1 MGLKLAHAG
10 KIIANWIWCR

>member
-10 KIIANWIWCR
+10 KIIAKWIWCR